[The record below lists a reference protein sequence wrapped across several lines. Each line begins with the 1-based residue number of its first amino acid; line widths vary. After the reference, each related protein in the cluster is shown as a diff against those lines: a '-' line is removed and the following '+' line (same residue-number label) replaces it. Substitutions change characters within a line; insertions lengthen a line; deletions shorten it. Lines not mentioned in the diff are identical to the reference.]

1 MVKLINLSLL
11 AMNSQKIYKFTFMK
25 IPIKFSILTIIAA
38 AICFSFIEIN
48 KNHIMNNNS
57 KIYHIL
63 CIGDSYTIGEGMAA
77 EDCFPNQ
84 TISILK
90 SSGINFDELKI
101 IAKTGWTTD
110 ELMSAIHEENPK
122 SNYDFVTLLIGVN
135 NQYRGRSS
143 EEYRTD
149 FLKLLKM
156 AIGFAQGKPNHVIVI
171 SIPDWGVTPFADGR
185 DRKKI
190 AEEIDLFNS
199 INKKETEALKAY
211 YIDIT
216 PESRKAASDLSLVA
230 DDKLHPSA
238 KMYKDWAKLVADVI
252 KSELK

>member
-1 MVKLINLSLL
+1 MVKLSKLSLS
-11 AMNSQKIYKFTFMK
+11 AMYSQKVFKFMLMK
-25 IPIKFSILTIIAA
+25 TSVKFLILVIIATV
-38 AICFSFIEIN
+38 IGLSFIEIN
-48 KNHIMNNNS
+48 KNHFMSNNS
-57 KIYHIL
+57 KAYHML
-63 CIGDSYTIGEGMAA
+63 SIGDSYTIGEGMSP
-77 EDCFPNQ
+77 EERFPNQ

-90 SSGINFDELKI
+90 ASGIYFDEPKI

-110 ELMSAIHEENPK
+110 ELMAAIHEENPK
-122 SNYDFVTLLIGVN
+122 SDYDFVSLLIGVN
-135 NQYRGRSS
+135 NQYRGRSM

-149 FLKLLKM
+149 FIKLLTM
-156 AIGFAQGKPNHVIVI
+156 AIGFAQGKSNHVIVV

-199 INKKETEALKAY
+199 INKKETETLKAH

-216 PESRKAASDLSLVA
+216 PESRKAVHDLSLVA

-238 KMYKDWAKLVADVI
+238 KMYKDWAILVAEII
-252 KSELK
+252 KGELN